1 MKADLLRKPVQLD
14 PVGTRKRAQ
23 DALDIAGMT
32 AIDLPDQLVTRLR

>member
-23 DALDIAGMT
+23 DALDIAGMMT
-32 AIDLPDQLVTRLR
+32 VDFPDQLATRLR